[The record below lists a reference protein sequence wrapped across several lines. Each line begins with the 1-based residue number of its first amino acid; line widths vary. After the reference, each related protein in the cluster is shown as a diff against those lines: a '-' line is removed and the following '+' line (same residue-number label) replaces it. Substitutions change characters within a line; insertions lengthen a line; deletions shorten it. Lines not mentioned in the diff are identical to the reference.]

1 MPYEAVLEWDDDILR
16 ALCFTAVFAAMAIA
30 ELAAPRR
37 RLTVNKPRRW
47 LSNLGLVAINTLL
60 VRLASPVSVIGVA
73 LYAESRGWG
82 LLNYLDVSR
91 WSAVVVAVIVLDFV
105 IYLQH
110 VLFHALPFLWRLHR
124 VHHADLDVDVTTGV
138 RFHPLEM
145 AISFGIK
152 LSAVVLLGAPALAV
166 LIFEIALNATSLFN
180 HANLKLPT
188 SFEFMLRLLLVTP
201 DMHRI
206 HHSADARETNTN
218 FGFNLPWWDYLLGTY
233 RSDPARNHED
243 MPLGLQEIRDEQRAE
258 RLASLL
264 AMPFLD
270 TDKSKSSN
278 L

>member
-1 MPYEAVLEWDDDILR
+1 MEWDDDILR